1 MIAICLLAPI
11 YDLKILK
18 VVDATFG
25 KGTFALETNLILLVI
40 NLF

>member
-25 KGTFALETNLILLVI
+25 KAFALETNLILLVI